1 MDGDFRFELPLEVRF
16 RDLDALGHV
25 NHATFLT
32 YFEEARTAY
41 WMKLVGT
48 GTLDALDFILARVE
62 CDYRASLVFPET
74 VRVGV
79 RCSRI
84 GGKSF
89 DLEYRV
95 LRQDGGLAATGRT
108 VQVGFDYSSGTTRP
122 IEEHAR
128 RMLTEFEG
136 RDLVSSEPSKTQ
148 PRERI

>member
-41 WMKLVGT
+41 WMHLTGVGS
-48 GTLDALDFILARVE
+48 LEALDFILARAE
-62 CDYRASLVFPET
+62 CDYRASLLFPER

-79 RCSRI
+79 RCARI
-84 GGKSF
+84 GAKSF

-95 LRQDGGLAATGRT
+95 LRQDGVVAATGRT
-108 VQVGFDYSSGTTRP
+108 VLVGFDYSSGTTRP
-122 IEEHAR
+122 IKEQAR
-128 RMLTEFEG
+128 RMLSDFEG
-136 RDLVSSEPSKTQ
+136 RDLISSEPSKTHT
-148 PRERI
+148 RERI